1 MLEVLDLLHFIIV
14 QADSNKSGGFIQKL
28 ARSLLL
34 QKDYTASIWVITLQG
49 SQDEV
54 WVTNALAELDSSKI
68 EYVNIKNLKL

>member
-1 MLEVLDLLHFIIV
+1 MLEVLHFIIV